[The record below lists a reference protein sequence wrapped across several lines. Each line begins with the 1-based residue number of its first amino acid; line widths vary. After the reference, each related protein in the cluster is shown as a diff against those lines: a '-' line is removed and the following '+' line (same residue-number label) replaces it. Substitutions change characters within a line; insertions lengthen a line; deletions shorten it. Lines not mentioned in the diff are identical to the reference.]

1 MKKLMAILAAISLV
15 IPFANA
21 KAEEGITQCSV
32 SESCFVYTVGD
43 EVNFYRSEEERK
55 QGGQNAGITSIILE
69 DEGKGSQYV
78 KVLALGMYGTST
90 PYYDSKAENT
100 PASLIKKN
108 HIAYLGLKEQ
118 YYWTSARQDADG
130 AMELEYISLNELIT
144 IFGAKDNGNGTY
156 TIDADKWGEFF
167 VKSAVGKYGSKGFY
181 TSTYDTATN
190 KVWAVEYTLNSTK
203 DKITAMT
210 VKQVSMVD
218 EGAYAYLPV
227 VSFDKSYDCHTRV
240 SIEEMACY
248 SCDDDYKW
256 LTVGTQAPTCTLI
269 EDIKS
274 KGTCVKSVKT
284 GVEDYIVEFVAVAL
298 VCGIALVVVKRKEL
312 FRGI

>member
-100 PASLIKKN
+100 PASLI
-108 HIAYLGLKEQ
+108 
-118 YYWTSARQDADG
+118 T
-130 AMELEYISLNELIT
+130 
-144 IFGAKDNGNGTY
+144 
-156 TIDADKWGEFF
+156 
-167 VKSAVGKYGSKGFY
+167 
-181 TSTYDTATN
+181 
-190 KVWAVEYTLNSTK
+190 
-203 DKITAMT
+203 
-210 VKQVSMVD
+210 
-218 EGAYAYLPV
+218 
-227 VSFDKSYDCHTRV
+227 
-240 SIEEMACY
+240 Y
-248 SCDDDYKW
+248 SCSFLLSRLQK
-256 LTVGTQAPTCTLI
+256 
-269 EDIKS
+269 
-274 KGTCVKSVKT
+274 
-284 GVEDYIVEFVAVAL
+284 
-298 VCGIALVVVKRKEL
+298 
-312 FRGI
+312 